1 MGCGRSRPTTSSV
14 NSSSDS
20 EDKPIKIEIMFVKS
34 SRQSQ
39 ITKAFSGEF
48 LIRKKTKN
56 KAMRNERL
64 GPVRDNKTSNN
75 RSQSC
80 KCLGHSPKGSSSNS
94 RSPGKVP
101 APGGI
106 STAAS
111 LTTGGRTIKDYEDQ
125 LGALQKENFQ
135 LKLRIYFLEEKMG
148 ILGLGTADENAVEV
162 EALKK
167 ELIEKQE
174 LLSQAAKAFELHE
187 EQKEVSSRNQ
197 AQYEQILATERRHIA
212 ELEAELAEYKDKMM
226 DPSVFYKEACGITP
240 EVAIEY
246 KEKLHQMEE
255 FVESLEAEIRQLT
268 ASLQEERSW
277 GQELE
282 VERDQLRDRLKM
294 EIHVKEKLNI
304 DKDLDIESLR
314 EKVKALE
321 GELFKRESVT
331 QQCRGE
337 LLEKDRLLKEKIAS
351 LEEKCRA
358 YEELNIVAEKRKKQV
373 DQFRASLKS
382 RDDALVDSNNKYRSL
397 LNQFESNYRRSSPP
411 CSPSSQSP
419 HDDTQS
425 LRSNHR
431 SGQVASPSN
440 ASTSPFNWD
449 LTKEKLPK
457 FDNNE
462 IKDLVKELE
471 ERDHEL
477 KRQDEAK
484 RQLILKLCNAQ
495 KSAEKKENE
504 LKKLQSEHE
513 KAMKMIQE
521 FIARQH
527 RSEDKQLKKEQ
538 KISELQY
545 ELKKKSTEST
555 RSEKS
560 GRTSHT
566 SSSVRKVI
574 KTEMIDDAED
584 QINQQ
589 RFEQM
594 ETKINDLR
602 DEIDIIKEEKINL
615 EMQIQNE
622 SEELRNQL
630 RLKEQQI
637 KCLVSERNQ
646 MTLELQDKEE
656 KMKQLE
662 ENHASF
668 DQIEITKAENEEE
681 IKKLTDE
688 LMTKKDEINEQN
700 QKIEQLSKELQIK
713 TQNLQQLVNTELWS
727 KNKEIAKLHN
737 HMTANQSM
745 EKSRIKSEFPQE
757 NFVSQLDILIKELNN
772 IGIEVKFIDNTA
784 QLNYNDGKQVINIKN
799 LFDSLQE
806 LSSQN
811 IELEKKVDYLRW
823 LKISK
828 SDDVRMEIGNNACE
842 LEKAREYC
850 ELLRTHVKDLVK
862 FLKKMLESAGYST
875 NTEQKKMVLDL
886 FASSKILSEDLV
898 HALEGVSLKDFSL
911 EDLCTCKEG
920 QQLIKNQAEL
930 IIDELQHQGIRE
942 SGQSDSE
949 TFSEPDRS
957 VSFARIGLQD
967 VQPKSQCRSRFSKY
981 MKTFSDS
988 EDSINYVPYHKT
1000 YQIDLNEID
1009 VGHYIQEL
1017 CETNNLLY
1025 SEFKSLRNEI
1035 AIKLPLNTIDDRL
1048 SPIIYNLEKLKSFC
1062 EKLQIVFEKK
1072 VYDGYS
1078 MKREKLNNARK
1089 AQLEKKIND
1098 VENMAIEIAKQK
1110 SELLQ
1115 HKENTERKT
1124 SEMIMSLNMENDS
1137 LRSRIIKLEE
1147 ENNSAR
1153 NNISISSKDLDR
1165 LTLAHS
1171 QVLVENT
1178 KLTNDKL
1185 RLEQEIRKA
1194 ENRYE
1199 LTVHSLQEKFNKQ
1212 LMDLNRLIETQR
1224 AEMRELEAA
1233 NKELRRHVVVCETSD
1248 SAPSSSGVS
1257 SVPTDTNLKQ
1267 QCDDI
1272 MQDFHSYNSSQYWLP
1287 ISYPSSSGRSKSSCS
1302 PDLGIESDAAVSTA
1316 RPLKDTLKI
1325 TESMTNLL
1333 SDEDNLHDGELRDL
1347 DRESPLH
1354 VEGLD
1359 EVETLKKENEALK
1372 RRLMKTRRALEDTFE
1387 HLSASNKNKKN
1398 VEKAIAKQLMITKSI
1413 LKKTRTYEES
1423 FEN

>member
-1 MGCGRSRPTTSSV
+1 MPLQDITFNQTSC
-14 NSSSDS
+14 
-20 EDKPIKIEIMFVKS
+20 
-34 SRQSQ
+34 
-39 ITKAFSGEF
+39 
-48 LIRKKTKN
+48 LIN
-56 KAMRNERL
+56 
-64 GPVRDNKTSNN
+64 
-75 RSQSC
+75 
-80 KCLGHSPKGSSSNS
+80 GSSS

-101 APGGI
+101 SPGGL
-106 STAAS
+106 STTAS
-111 LTTGGRTIKDYEDQ
+111 LTSGGRTIKDYEDQ

-148 ILGLGTADENAVEV
+148 ILGLGTADENAVKKNIELKVEV

-197 AQYEQILATERRHIA
+197 AQYEQILANERRHIA
-212 ELEAELAEYKDKMM
+212 ELETELAEYKDKVM
-226 DPSVFYKEACGITP
+226 DPSVFYKETCGITP

-255 FVESLEAEIRQLT
+255 FVESLEAEIKQLT
-268 ASLQEERSW
+268 ASLEEERAW

-282 VERDQLRDRLKM
+282 VERDQLRDRLEM
-294 EIHVKEKLNI
+294 EISVKEKLNI

-314 EKVKALE
+314 EKVKTLE
-321 GELFKRESVT
+321 GELFKRESLM
-331 QQCRGE
+331 QQCKGE
-337 LLEKDRLLKEKIAS
+337 LNQKDRILKEKMSS
-351 LEEKCRA
+351 LEEKSRA

-411 CSPSSQSP
+411 CSPSSQFP

-425 LRSNHR
+425 LKSNHR

-440 ASTSPFNWD
+440 VSTSLFNWD
-449 LTKEKLPK
+449 LTKEKSPK
-457 FDNNE
+457 SDNNE

-471 ERDHEL
+471 ERNLEL
-477 KRQDEAK
+477 KRQDDAK

-560 GRTSHT
+560 GRSSHT
-566 SSSVRKVI
+566 SSSVRKII
-574 KTEMIDDAED
+574 KTEMIDDADD

-646 MTLELQDKEE
+646 MTLELEEKEN

-662 ENHASF
+662 DNHASF
-668 DQIEITKAENEEE
+668 DQIEITRAENEEE

-688 LMTKKDEINEQN
+688 LMIKKDEINEQN

-784 QLNYNDGKQVINIKN
+784 QLNYIDGKQVINIKN
-799 LFDSLQE
+799 LFDTLQE
-806 LSSQN
+806 ITSQN
-811 IELEKKVDYLRW
+811 IELEKKVDYLKW

-828 SDDVRMEIGNNACE
+828 FDDVKMEIGNNACE

-898 HALEGVSLKDFSL
+898 QALEGVSLKDFSL

-930 IIDELQHQGIRE
+930 IIGELQHQGIRE

-1009 VGHYIQEL
+1009 ASHCIQEL
-1017 CETNNLLY
+1017 CETNNLLH

-1035 AIKLPLNTIDDRL
+1035 AMKLPLNNTIDDKL
-1048 SPIIYNLEKLKSFC
+1048 SSIIYKLENIKSFC
-1062 EKLQIVFEKK
+1062 EKLKIVFEKK
-1072 VYDGYS
+1072 IHDGYS
-1078 MKREKLNNARK
+1078 IKREKLNNARK

-1115 HKENTERKT
+1115 YKENNERKT
-1124 SEMIMSLNMENDS
+1124 SEIIMSLNMENDS

-1212 LMDLNRLIETQR
+1212 LMDLNRLNETQR
-1224 AEMRELEAA
+1224 GQMRELEAA

-1333 SDEDNLHDGELRDL
+1333 SDEDNRHDGELRDL